1 MCGIGGIIG
10 KKQDVPYINEDLI
23 NKMSSLL
30 AHRGPDS
37 KGIYINQ
44 NQRLAFVH
52 RRLKVIDLS
61 EKANQPM
68 VDSNGN
74 IIVYNGEIYNYKE
87 IKSQLGL
94 KNLKSNSD
102 TEIILESYKFWGE
115 ECVKHFK
122 GMFSLLYG
130 IVLIKNFSVL
140 EIIWD

>member
-1 MCGIGGIIG
+1 
-10 KKQDVPYINEDLI
+10 
-23 NKMSSLL
+23 
-30 AHRGPDS
+30 
-37 KGIYINQ
+37 
-44 NQRLAFVH
+44 
-52 RRLKVIDLS
+52 
-61 EKANQPM
+61 M

-122 GMFSLLYG
+122 ECFLLLYG

-140 EIIWD
+140 EIILGLSPSIITRTIIFYLFCVRTKSNLTIY